1 MTKETKSERTARV
14 AAELTMYYEEQRV
27 TYPQRLMALLQ
38 RAQAA
43 NFEVRVK
50 DMAFLLH
57 DRDDSFNKAT
67 LDLTYGSDTDE
78 ELRRIERAVEW
89 KEELEVEAN
98 RKFLAR
104 RVALAKLTEEEK
116 ELLELK

>member
-14 AAELTMYYEEQRV
+14 AVELTMYYEEQRV

-43 NFEVRVK
+43 NFEVKVK
-50 DMAFLLH
+50 DMTFLLH
-57 DRDDSFNKAT
+57 DRDDSYNKAT
-67 LDLTYGSDTDE
+67 LDLKYGSDTDE
-78 ELRRIERAVEW
+78 ELHRINREVEW
-89 KEELEVEAN
+89 KEEREAEAI

-104 RVALAKLTEEEK
+104 QVALDKLTEEEK